1 MSFLYGGFVQTAGR
15 LARGTIRPLVLPV
28 PNVAPSTASEP
39 SKKPAAPPT
48 TALKRAYDIA
58 GMLITALILNFA
70 SVPFIL
76 LNMHDCL
83 EAWRRVNWYGIWIIG
98 GAFAFFYGGG
108 RAWLKRVQTLRIKK
122 TAGILPPPSE
132 NKRGDEYPQMQVP
145 PVDAGLK
152 EVEKKLPVL

>member
-15 LARGTIRPLVLPV
+15 LARGFIRPLVLPV
-28 PNVAPSTASEP
+28 PNAESA
-39 SKKPAAPPT
+39 KKSAAPPT

-58 GMLITALILNFA
+58 GILITALILNFA

-83 EAWRRVNWYGIWIIG
+83 EAWRRVDWYGLWIIG

-122 TAGILPPPSE
+122 VAGVTPQLSE
-132 NKRGDEYPQMQVP
+132 KRKGDEYPQMQMP
-145 PVDAGLK
+145 PVDAGIK
-152 EVEKKLPVL
+152 EVEKKLPAL